1 MHVLRAAPEGMVSG
15 AVPDLKKVGGT
26 QYITISVS
34 VFDMQSSK
42 LCIYVIKK
50 KPKSMGNINVCY
62 ARPTKY

>member
-26 QYITISVS
+26 QYITISAS

-42 LCIYVIKK
+42 LCIYVTKK
-50 KPKSMGNINVCY
+50 TTISMGSINV
-62 ARPTKY
+62 

>member
-26 QYITISVS
+26 QYITLSVS

-42 LCIYVIKK
+42 LCIYVTKK
-50 KPKSMGNINVCY
+50 TTISMGSINV
-62 ARPTKY
+62 